1 MGLSSWPRR
10 RSGTPPLFLASHKR
24 ILDDVSDRILADA
37 ITCSRHACRT
47 AWPSIPSKPCRKK
60 GQSPT
65 SVTGRRTRQ
74 RDSPEVLSSHRRLC
88 GFFPARW
95 QMGMPSCLRSGKR
108 TPPAFWPSTRP
119 YGGGICSHQ
128 HAAQVHDGAVI
139 KFPKIPSKEE
149 IIISV
154 NEPQADAAA
163 RRSWCPV
170 QRKKNCTPR
179 RKKKK
184 LHNWVSHQAAGRC
197 RLPQRH
203 HSWPP
208 TTSNE

>member
-1 MGLSSWPRR
+1 MAAAGNGNATSLPGKPQKDPGRCERPYAGGCDHLLEARVQDRVAINSQQTLSKER
-10 RSGTPPLFLASHKR
+10 T
-24 ILDDVSDRILADA
+24 ITNISDRKADA
-37 ITCSRHACRT
+37 AAR
-47 AWPSIPSKPCRKK
+47 
-60 GQSPT
+60 QSG
-65 SVTGRRTRQ
+65 SFEF
-74 RDSPEVLSSHRRLC
+74 SPQILWIIS
-88 GFFPARW
+88 ARW
-95 QMGMPSCLRSGKR
+95 QMGMPSCPRRGKR